1 VGNVENIAGPFIYRI
16 CILSA
21 FTVRFLLC
29 ATVVLAY
36 SLCLETQY
44 ARADIQV
51 VTVGVYEN
59 PPKIFVSESGE
70 PSGIFIDIIR
80 HIAKKEGWELRFAP
94 GSWGEGLDRLER
106 GEIDLMPD
114 VAYSHDRAKIYFFHK
129 TPVLSA
135 WYQVYAQKGSNIRSM
150 LDLNNKR
157 ILVLERSVQHAA
169 FARLSKGF
177 GLNSSLIP
185 SPDYKSMFEIVARG
199 EADAAIVNRFYG
211 MTYAAKYGL
220 EDTGIVFEPSD
231 LFFAARKN
239 APAQMLEAID
249 RNLVAMKQ
257 DTGSAYYA
265 SLKKW
270 TAEDVLFK
278 WPAWLQIVGV
288 IAGIALLMSL
298 AGSFFLKHQV
308 NARTRELRA
317 SERHYRLLFEQNPA
331 PILIY
336 ERETFKMLAVNDAF
350 LGSYGY
356 GEEEVLAMSLP
367 DLYPEEEK
375 KPILELAQ
383 RLSGHAYVGEWH
395 HHRKDGSLM
404 AIVVRSHDI
413 TYHDRAARIAVI
425 TDITARKHAEDALR
439 YSEQKFM
446 KAFHATPDAIVIS
459 KAANGFLVEVN
470 EVFLRK
476 AGYSR
481 EEVLNKTT
489 VDLTLWADP
498 SDRERYV
505 AGVREQGRV
514 RDMEA
519 QFRTKSG
526 IILEGLVSGE
536 SIVLGSD
543 LCLLTIIRDITERK
557 KIEQELEKHRLHLE
571 EMVNE
576 RTSELKAKIA
586 EIERINKLFID
597 RELRMM
603 ELKDKIRELESK
615 TNSLKSE

>member
-1 VGNVENIAGPFIYRI
+1 LQCLRPETGFFSPRIFSPAVLRLCFILILFTAFSYSTDYGISNAAADERI
-16 CILSA
+16 
-21 FTVRFLLC
+21 
-29 ATVVLAY
+29 
-36 SLCLETQY
+36 
-44 ARADIQV
+44 

-59 PPKIFVSESGE
+59 APKVFISESGE

-80 HIAKKEGWELRFAP
+80 HIAKKEGWELRFVS

-114 VAYSHDRAKIYFFHK
+114 VAYTTDRTKIYSFHK

-177 GLNSSLIP
+177 GLNSSLIS
-185 SPDYKSMFEIVARG
+185 SPDYRSMFEIVAKG
-199 EADAAIVNRFYG
+199 GADAAIVNRFYG
-211 MTYAAKYGL
+211 MTYAGKYGL

-231 LFFAARKN
+231 LFFAAPKN
-239 APAQMLEAID
+239 APAQTLEAID
-249 RNLVAMKQ
+249 RNIDAMKQ
-257 DTGSAYYA
+257 DTGSVYYA

-270 TAEDVLFK
+270 TAEDVRFK

-288 IAGIALLMSL
+288 IAGIALFISL

-308 NARTRELRA
+308 NARTRELQVR
-317 SERHYRLLFEQNPA
+317 EQHYRHLFEQNPA
-331 PILIY
+331 PMLIY
-336 ERETFKMLAVNDAF
+336 ERETLRILAVNDAF
-350 LGSYGY
+350 MSSYGY
-356 GEEEVLAMSLP
+356 GAEEILALSLP

-375 KPILELAQ
+375 KPIVELAGS
-383 RLSGHAYVGEWH
+383 RSGHAYVGEWH
-395 HHRKDGSLM
+395 HLRKDGSLI

-413 TYHDRAARIAVI
+413 TYHGRSARIAVI
-425 TDITARKHAEDALR
+425 TDITDRKQAENALR

-446 KAFHATPDAIVIS
+446 KAFHATPDVIVIS
-459 KAANGFLVEVN
+459 KASNGFLIEVN

-476 AGYSR
+476 TGYSR
-481 EEVLNKTT
+481 DEVLNKTT
-489 VDLTLWADP
+489 VDLNLWANS
-498 SDRERYV
+498 SDRKRYV
-505 AGVREQGRV
+505 DGVREQGRV

-526 IILEGLVSGE
+526 AIIDGLISGE
-536 SIVLGSD
+536 SIELGSD

-557 KIEQELEKHRLHLE
+557 QIEKELEKHRMYLE
-571 EMVNE
+571 ELVNE
-576 RTSELKAKIA
+576 RTAELKVKIA
-586 EIERINKLFID
+586 EIERINKLFVD

-603 ELKDKIRELESK
+603 ELKDKIRELESG
-615 TNSLKSE
+615 TR